1 MTENFHINKDVDC
14 LYIPRSE
21 GGRGLKAIQT
31 AYECGIVS
39 LNHHLRRNK
48 DRNQL
53 LSIVCQS
60 EENESGRVADELC
73 CKYDITTSQNELP
86 RSVGQKY
93 LKSEYKENIFYQRK
107 VMHGYI
113 AKSIENDPKID
124 HKTSKSWTRN
134 KDMSSEFEAYP
145 FAIKDLEIATKY
157 IKAKRQKGN
166 TSNTITD
173 TKCRL
178 YKCANE
184 DIIHIITSCP
194 MMSVRHYLPL
204 RHDVIAKIVYNA
216 LITENPS
223 Y

>member
-1 MTENFHINKDVDC
+1 MTGNFHINSDVDC

-93 LKSEYKENIFYQRK
+93 LKSKYKENSFLPEKSYAWLYSKVNRK
-107 VMHGYI
+107 
-113 AKSIENDPKID
+113 
-124 HKTSKSWTRN
+124 
-134 KDMSSEFEAYP
+134 
-145 FAIKDLEIATKY
+145 
-157 IKAKRQKGN
+157 
-166 TSNTITD
+166 
-173 TKCRL
+173 
-178 YKCANE
+178 
-184 DIIHIITSCP
+184 
-194 MMSVRHYLPL
+194 
-204 RHDVIAKIVYNA
+204 
-216 LITENPS
+216 
-223 Y
+223 